1 MPELVLKVREEK
13 GSDLTVEDVK
23 MVADINRIVMNL
35 KFMSDLLTSHSPQE
49 PEPY

>member
-1 MPELVLKVREEK
+1 MPELVLKVREAK
-13 GSDLTVEDVK
+13 GSDLMVEDMK

-35 KFMSDLLTSHSPQE
+35 QFMNDLLTSHSPQK